1 MNQLIIKRAV
11 LFSLIFGACIGLV
24 SSIPFLIGI
33 SIFVLAFFSSVFVI
47 LFMRKDEK
55 YVAFLN
61 NEQGAIMGGIIGFF
75 ATVGFFIA
83 FCPMVC
89 ILHFIFKNYY
99 SYMIPD
105 MFQEA
110 LWLFIV
116 VVLMVG
122 LIFALTNSATG
133 MGTTWIIG
141 YFEKKPQDYDARL
154 DIKIED

>member
-1 MNQLIIKRAV
+1 M
-11 LFSLIFGACIGLV
+11 
-24 SSIPFLIGI
+24 GI

-47 LFMRKDEK
+47 IYMRKDEK
-55 YVAFLN
+55 YVAFLDSQ
-61 NEQGAIMGGIIGFF
+61 QGAIMGALIGFF
-75 ATVGFFIA
+75 ESIGFFVT

-89 ILHFIFKNYY
+89 ILHLIFKSYY

-105 MFQEA
+105 MLQDA
-110 LWLFIV
+110 LWLFVV

-133 MGTTWIIG
+133 MGVAWVMS
-141 YFEKKPQDYDARL
+141 YFEKKPENFDARL